1 MLHRQ
6 TRRWILYRDLR
17 KKETKVLVDPV
28 MGDDGEE
35 YPIYTE
41 ELCEKMRMLVR
52 EAAVITPNITEALL
66 LLYGREKMHNR
77 MAEDFRFLRR
87 GISEI
92 CPDDRQPAYREI

>member
-1 MLHRQ
+1 MAFIQDSWLMLHRQ

-52 EAAVITPNITEALL
+52 
-66 LLYGREKMHNR
+66 G
-77 MAEDFRFLRR
+77 
-87 GISEI
+87 
-92 CPDDRQPAYREI
+92 QQ